1 MFVEVK
7 YRSSEKA
14 GISLAAVGRA
24 KQRVIGRTADY
35 YLTVHYNSV
44 DVPCRF
50 DVVGIDG
57 TCITWI
63 KNAFDYHC

>member
-1 MFVEVK
+1 MFVQVK
-7 YRSSEKA
+7 YRSSEKS
-14 GISLAAVGRA
+14 GFSLAAVGRA

-35 YLTVHYNSV
+35 YLTVYCKDV

-57 TCITWI
+57 TNITWI
-63 KNAFDYHC
+63 KNAFDYRC